1 MKKKENEK
9 NVHDGHRARLLDLAC
24 NAGVDNMSKYQ
35 VLEFFLTYIFP
46 RGDVNPLAH
55 KLLDEYESF
64 THIIDADVNDLMRVT
79 GLNERS
85 AKKISMF
92 SELFYYYA
100 TAKMSRKCVVSCVAD
115 LIDIVEDNLRFRTT
129 ENMIL
134 LALSPA
140 NIVTHKR
147 RIKTN
152 SSNEVGLP
160 VLELTNFLSST
171 KAAALVVAHCHPY
184 GKSVPS
190 LNDENGFKLIRDVC
204 QTCGVNFIDSFIVG
218 EDGVF
223 SQRKDGL
230 VRTYYDIDQ
239 LKRSIEEITGT

>member
-1 MKKKENEK
+1 MKKDEK
-9 NVHDGHRARLLDLAC
+9 NIHDGHRARLLDLAC

-35 VLEFFLTYIFP
+35 VMEFFLTYIFP

-55 KLLDEYESF
+55 RLLDEYESF
-64 THIIDADVNDLMRVT
+64 THVIDADVNDLMRVT

-100 TAKMSRKCVVSCVAD
+100 TAKMGTKCVVSCIAD
-115 LIDIVEDNLRFRTT
+115 LIDIVEDNLRFRTS

-140 NIVTHKR
+140 NMVTHKR
-147 RIKTN
+147 RIKSN
-152 SSNEVGLP
+152 SNNEVSLS
-160 VLELTNFLSST
+160 VLELTSFMATAKPAS
-171 KAAALVVAHCHPY
+171 LVVAHCHPF
-184 GKSVPS
+184 GKAFPS
-190 LNDENGFKLIRDVC
+190 GTDVNGFNMVDEVC
-204 QTCGVNFIDSFIVG
+204 QTCGVNFIDSFIIG

-239 LKRSIEEITGT
+239 LHKSLKEMKGA